1 MRTTRWRL
9 GLILP
14 AGLVLLVATLAALQY
29 RWLGQVSDAER
40 DAMRATLQRRAVEF
54 AEDFDREITLAFTT
68 FSAASGLTTAVDAAP
83 VATAM
88 AKWKETARYPDIVR
102 AVYFA
107 STQKRPATLSRW
119 QGDRFESVDWP
130 ANLTPV
136 RDAMSSELELP
147 PAVAS
152 GRAQVFTLGVNQLV
166 LDAPALLLNV
176 VSRQAIEATHMVA
189 ADPRTAAAAIV
200 RELDKPTGGRSNM
213 LMSLRVG
220 HEFLIVEL
228 DRSVLQNSVLTSLAE
243 RHFGSDRYRVSVID
257 NKERPLLSY
266 PGGDVIS
273 TPSADIAMP
282 FFSIRPSITRY
293 ATDGRLVT
301 WSSGGGRGG
310 SAAGSSMPV
319 PRDVAGSRLSVVVE
333 NSRGAVPL
341 TGAAGAAAAGS
352 STFTAAPVR
361 LQRSWTVLLQHS
373 AGSLD
378 KAVAQARQRNL
389 WLSFGILSVLVAG
402 VGLVVLNARRSE
414 RLAAQQMDFVA
425 TVSHEL
431 RTPLAVIRS
440 AAQNLSAGVVHD
452 ASQAQRYGDLIE
464 AEGRR
469 LTDMVE
475 QVLEYAGLSG
485 NRQNLRARPIDLGAI
500 VQDVMSTSAVLI
512 DADEFTVAIEVDGD
526 VPLVLADEGA
536 IRRAFTNLVTNA
548 IKYGGDGRW
557 IGITLRHVKVR
568 GASEVQLSVRD
579 RGRGVDP
586 EDLPHVFEAFY
597 RGRYAVDRQIHG
609 NGLGL
614 SLVKRIAEAHGGR
627 VSVQSTPGEGAVF
640 TLHLP
645 AATPDPAHQSL
656 PSAAPN
662 AGGHPA

>member
-1 MRTTRWRL
+1 
-9 GLILP
+9 LIVP
-14 AGLVLLVATLAALQY
+14 AGLVLLVGTLAALQY

-40 DAMRATLQRRAVEF
+40 DAMRAALQHRATEF
-54 AEDFDREITLAFTT
+54 ADDFDREITLAFTT
-68 FSAASGLTTAVDAAP
+68 FSAAAGQATAADAAP
-83 VATAM
+83 VAAAL
-88 AKWKETARYPDIVR
+88 AKWKETARFPDIVR

-107 STQKRPATLSRW
+107 STQQGPAVLSRLE
-119 QGDRFESVDWP
+119 GDHFEPVDWP
-130 ANLTPV
+130 DNLIPARTALSP
-136 RDAMSSELELP
+136 ELELP

-152 GRAQVFTLGVNQLV
+152 ARAQVFTLGMNQLV
-166 LDAPALLLNV
+166 IDPPALLLNV
-176 VSRQAIEATHMVA
+176 INRQAIEASHLPADVQAATGAMIGDKRNVARGEMV
-189 ADPRTAAAAIV
+189 V
-200 RELDKPTGGRSNM
+200 
-213 LMSLRVG
+213 SLRVG

-228 DRSVLQNSVLTSLAE
+228 DRNVLVNNVLTALAD
-243 RHFGSDRYRVSVID
+243 RHFGLDRYRVSVID
-257 NKERPLLSY
+257 NKERPLLAY
-266 PGGDVIS
+266 PAGDVIS
-273 TPSADIAMP
+273 APSADVAMP
-282 FFSIRPSITRY
+282 FFSIRAPITRI
-293 ATDGRLVT
+293 ATDGRLMT
-301 WSSGGGRGG
+301 WSNGGGGRGATPTSG
-310 SAAGSSMPV
+310 SIAV
-319 PRDVAGSRLSVVVE
+319 PRDVTASRFSVMVE
-333 NSRGAVPL
+333 NSRGAAPSPGL
-341 TGAAGAAAAGS
+341 GGSAGASGIAGS
-352 STFTAAPVR
+352 GSGFTATQLR
-361 LQRSWTVLLQHS
+361 LTRSWTVLLQHS

-378 KAVAQARQRNL
+378 KAVAQIRQRNL

-402 VGLVVLNARRSE
+402 IGLVVINARRSE

-485 NRQNLRARPIDLGAI
+485 NRQNLRARPIDLGAV
-500 VQDVMSTSAVLI
+500 VQDVMSASAALI
-512 DADEFTVAIEVDGD
+512 DADEFTVAVEIDGD

-536 IRRAFTNLVTNA
+536 VRRAFTNLVTNA

-557 IGITLRHVKVR
+557 IGVALRHVKVR
-568 GASEVQLSVRD
+568 GRSEVQLSVRD
-579 RGRGVDP
+579 RGRGIDP

-627 VSVQSTPGEGAVF
+627 VTVQSAPGEGATF

-645 AATPDPAHQSL
+645 AAIPDPAPQPL
-656 PSAAPN
+656 PDAAPS
-662 AGGHPA
+662 AGGHTA

>member
-1 MRTTRWRL
+1 MRTSRWRL
-9 GLILP
+9 GLIVP
-14 AGLVLLVATLAALQY
+14 AALVLLVGTLAALQY

-54 AEDFDREITLAFTT
+54 ADDFDREITLAYTT
-68 FSAASGLTTAVDAAP
+68 FSAASSQAIAADPAP
-83 VATAM
+83 VAAAL
-88 AKWKETARYPDIVR
+88 AKWKETARFPDIVR

-107 STQKRPATLSRW
+107 SQQKGQATLSRL
-119 QGDRFESVDWP
+119 QGDRFEPVEWP
-130 ANLTPV
+130 ESLAPARTAL
-136 RDAMSSELELP
+136 SSELELP
-147 PAVAS
+147 PAVSTA
-152 GRAQVFTLGVNQLV
+152 RAQVFALGMTQLLV
-166 LDAPALLLNV
+166 DAPALILNV
-176 VSRQAIEATHMVA
+176 VDRQAIEKIHLPPDGPASAGAM
-189 ADPRTAAAAIV
+189 I
-200 RELDKPTGGRSNM
+200 RELEARNATRGNM
-213 LMSLRVG
+213 VVSVQMS
-220 HEFLIVEL
+220 HDYLIVEL
-228 DRSVLQNSVLTSLAE
+228 DRGVLINNVLTTLAD
-243 RHFGSDRYRVSVID
+243 RHFGSDRYRVSIVD
-257 NKERPLLSY
+257 NKEQPLLSY
-266 PGGDVIS
+266 PGNEVIAS
-273 TPSADIAMP
+273 SSADIAMP
-282 FFSIRPSITRY
+282 FFSVRTSITRL
-293 ATDGRLVT
+293 ATDGRMVT
-301 WSSGGGRGG
+301 WSNSGARGG
-310 SAAGSSMPV
+310 AGTGAPMAV
-319 PRDVAGSRLSVVVE
+319 PRDLSASRFSVLVE
-333 NSRGAVPL
+333 NSRGTAGVPV
-341 TGAAGAAAAGS
+341 AASGV
-352 STFTAAPVR
+352 TATQLR
-361 LQRSWTVLLQHS
+361 LPRSWLVLLQHS

-378 KAVAQARQRNL
+378 KAVARARQRNL
-389 WLSFGILSVLVAG
+389 WLSFGILSVLV
-402 VGLVVLNARRSE
+402 VGIGMVVLNARRSE

-485 NRQNLRARPIDLGAI
+485 NRQNMRARPIELGAV
-500 VQDVMSTSAVLI
+500 VQDVMSTSAALI
-512 DADEFTVAIEVDGD
+512 DADEFAVAVEIDAD

-568 GASEVQLSVRD
+568 GKSEVQLSVRD
-579 RGRGVDP
+579 RGRGIDP

-614 SLVKRIAEAHGGR
+614 SLVKRIADAHGGR
-627 VSVQSTPGEGAVF
+627 VTVQSTPGEGAVF

-645 AATPDPAHQSL
+645 AAIPDPAHQ
-656 PSAAPN
+656 PIPEPAPH
-662 AGGHPA
+662 AGGHTA